1 MPLTTPPDLPLLPAA
16 AFVSADPLE
25 PLPPFPPRRDVD
37 VDPPPHTGSLGASH
51 ASAAGVP
58 HTGSLGA
65 SHVGAGGFQSSMDVS
80 VCLVLIFHSGALQ
93 V

>member
-1 MPLTTPPDLPLLPAA
+1 MPLTTPPPDLPLL
-16 AFVSADPLE
+16 ADPLE
-25 PLPPFPPRRDVD
+25 PLPVFPPRRDVD
-37 VDPPPHTGSLGASH
+37 IDPPPHIGSLGASH
-51 ASAAGVP
+51 VSAAGVS

-65 SHVGAGGFQSSMDVS
+65 SHVGAGGFQSSMVAS